1 MTLCLAFSIVFCSV
15 ILASEKSKVYD
26 WFVRHNQTH
35 TQPITDATQR
45 LVERYDGFYVDK
57 QHGDD
62 CEEKVIYLTFDAGYE
77 NGNVEKIMDVLKE
90 ENVPAAF
97 FVLKRIIINH
107 PDLVKRME
115 AEGHLVC
122 NHTKSHHDTTDM
134 SRKEFEAELNGLA
147 AMYEDCTGKKI
158 ARYYRPPEG
167 HYNMETLRY
176 AQELGYK
183 TVFWSLA
190 YADWDN
196 DHQPDPTAAKE
207 KILGRTHNG
216 AVILLHPTS
225 STNAQIMGDL
235 IREWKAMGYRFG
247 TLDEL
252 TAS

>member
-1 MTLCLAFSIVFCSV
+1 MAFCLAFCLVFCSV
-15 ILASEKSKVYD
+15 TLASEKAKAYN

-35 TQPITDATQR
+35 TQPVMDATQR
-45 LVERYDGFYVDK
+45 LVERYDGYYVDK

-77 NGNVEKIMDVLKE
+77 NGNVEKIMNVLKE

-97 FVLKRIIINH
+97 FVLKRIILNH
-107 PDLVKRME
+107 GDLVKRME

-122 NHTKSHHDTTDM
+122 NHTKSHPDTTVI
-134 SRKEFEAELNGLA
+134 SREEFEAELNGLA

-158 ARYYRPPEG
+158 APYYRPPEG
-167 HYNMETLRY
+167 RYNEETLRY

-196 DHQPDPTAAKE
+196 DHQPDPKAAKE

-225 STNAQIMGDL
+225 STNAEIMGEL
-235 IREWKAMGYRFG
+235 IREWKALGYRFG